1 MKITKLI
8 IPKNKIDLNLQFY
21 ALLKKL
27 FKIKPSHNN
36 ILKILEEYNLLKNN
50 IDFFTDKLK
59 KILKNNF
66 ISNDINFNN
75 DIELKLFIFSLKLYS
90 IKDSIL
96 QESKL
101 INSSFIEK
109 LDNLDPLSLE
119 YDKISV
125 MKPYTTRVASAL
137 LTLLFFDNVEINN
150 INFMTADAII
160 FLQDLS
166 NNFLEF
172 KKLGLEINQ
181 IFILIFTES
190 INQSIISDSGN
201 NYESRIL
208 SILLKN
214 NIKDIKKIH
223 DKNDKSTEF
232 DFFFELNGRT
242 FGIGAKRTLRER
254 YKQFVKTAITS
265 KIDIMI
271 EITLGVDLSK
281 DKADI
286 ITNKHGI
293 YVFVSDEVYSS
304 KEYLQSN
311 NKVYSVKEL
320 NLKTLT
326 SLK

>member
-21 ALLKKL
+21 AFLKKL
-27 FKIKPSHNN
+27 VKIKPSHNN

-320 NLKTLT
+320 NLKKLT

>member
-1 MKITKLI
+1 
-8 IPKNKIDLNLQFY
+8 
-21 ALLKKL
+21 
-27 FKIKPSHNN
+27 
-36 ILKILEEYNLLKNN
+36 
-50 IDFFTDKLK
+50 
-59 KILKNNF
+59 
-66 ISNDINFNN
+66 
-75 DIELKLFIFSLKLYS
+75 
-90 IKDSIL
+90 
-96 QESKL
+96 
-101 INSSFIEK
+101 
-109 LDNLDPLSLE
+109 
-119 YDKISV
+119 

>member
-21 ALLKKL
+21 AFLKKL
-27 FKIKPSHNN
+27 VKIKPSHNN

-181 IFILIFTES
+181 IFILILTES